1 MRYSLISILVYTALA
16 APNTGGTNQ
25 ESQALA
31 TIKHTDGISV
41 AGNTKASNASSNIG
55 KRGYITE
62 TCDNDE
68 EEKALKAMEKCKTFA
83 RAAIDAIEDN
93 RELRRKYFKTDSSKH
108 IESIQETFR
117 KIERGCDSSIDNIP
131 FRCEARGANCNGCN
145 AYTIPKENRVYLC
158 PEFFQYSSTAGGRSI
173 VHELSHLNSSK
184 WTLRTVG
191 NSEINKSAILIIR
204 GTQDHDYGDA
214 SAQALKKAKSM
225 MNADNFAWFAYYA
238 EHPDGDGG
246 YWSD

>member
-68 EEKALKAMEKCKTFA
+68 EEKALKAMEK
-83 RAAIDAIEDN
+83 
-93 RELRRKYFKTDSSKH
+93 
-108 IESIQETFR
+108 
-117 KIERGCDSSIDNIP
+117 
-131 FRCEARGANCNGCN
+131 
-145 AYTIPKENRVYLC
+145 VYLC

-173 VHELSHLNSSK
+173 VHELSHLNS
-184 WTLRTVG
+184 
-191 NSEINKSAILIIR
+191 IR